1 MELIH
6 PHTKA
11 DVVEAVREANASAL
25 RLLVVGGRRHADK
38 GNPCQVDAEL
48 WTTQLDRAVAYEPA
62 EMIAVVEA
70 GMRVGA
76 LERLLAEHEQEW
88 PSDAPSDATVGG
100 VIAAE
105 AQSPRRLRVGRIA
118 DTVLQAE
125 IVTGD
130 GRLVSSGGRTVKNV
144 TGYDL
149 HRLIAGSLGTLGV
162 IVQVALK
169 LRPRAEARRTLH
181 APGPLETG
189 QALLAAVPS
198 PAGILATPG
207 EIEVRLEGWR
217 EEVEEETATA
227 RTVAPGLEEVDEGE
241 YPSHHPWVGAPVV
254 AEVAVPPS
262 ALGALAA
269 GAGDRWGALLGVGL
283 LWVGLETSGD
293 ALERLRALAAEHGGI
308 APVIHGPGGLGQPP
322 LPARAVH
329 ERLKAAFD
337 PNGVLAPGRSWG
349 GI

>member
-38 GNPCQVDAEL
+38 GNPCEVDAEL
-48 WTTQLDRAVAYEPA
+48 WTTQLDRVVAYQPA

-88 PSDAPSDATVGG
+88 PSDAPPDATVGG

-118 DTVLQAE
+118 DTILQAE

-130 GRLVSSGGRTVKNV
+130 GRLVSSGARTVKNV
-144 TGYDL
+144 TGYDI
-149 HRLIAGSLGTLGV
+149 HRLVAGSLGTLGV

-189 QALLAAVPS
+189 EALLAAVPS

-217 EEVEEETATA
+217 EEVQEQTAAA
-227 RTVAPGLEEVDEGE
+227 RTVVPGLDEIDEGE
-241 YPSHHPWVGAPVV
+241 YPTHHPWVGAPVV
-254 AEVAVPPS
+254 AEAAVPPS

-269 GAGDRWGALLGVGL
+269 EAGDRWGALLGVGL
-283 LWVGLETSGD
+283 LWVGLESADG
-293 ALERLRALAAEHGGI
+293 ALDRLRALAAEHGGI
-308 APVIHGPGGLGQPP
+308 APAIHGPGGLGQPS

-337 PNGVLAPGRSWG
+337 PNGVLAPGRMWG